1 MPDQRPLQGI
11 TLRTDWLMP
20 DLLVFKSR
28 KRIAE
33 IGREIEPGY
42 DKRLSDRITASFY
55 EACRIGN
62 LDAAGQLM
70 QALEWAV
77 ARSTVLFRA
86 DMREDGDDL
95 AAVEARYRLETGRCG
110 KTPEPG

>member
-1 MPDQRPLQGI
+1 
-11 TLRTDWLMP
+11 MP
-20 DLLVFKSR
+20 DLLVFRSR

-33 IGREIEPGY
+33 VSQEIEPRY
-42 DKRLSDRITASFY
+42 DRRLSDQITASFY

-62 LDAAGQLM
+62 LEAAEQLM
-70 QALEWAV
+70 RALEWEV

-95 AAVEARYRLETGRCG
+95 AAVQARYRLEAGRRG
-110 KTPEPG
+110 ETPEPG